1 MVGIDEGRG
10 VWNVC
15 SHSAIKR
22 ASRAL
27 GQFYD
32 DVLAPC
38 DLRITQ
44 YTVLSQISLCPG
56 ISPKQLAQGLVMD
69 LSALGHTLKPLTR
82 DGFIRATPDPADRRA
97 KQLHLTEKGK
107 AKRAEAA
114 ALWRNAQR
122 RVDDFLG
129 KDEAAAIRQVM
140 SRISSNQFAETH

>member
-1 MVGIDEGRG
+1 MVDIDEERG

-38 DLRITQ
+38 GLRITQ
-44 YTVLSQISLCPG
+44 YTVLSQINICPG
-56 ISPKQLAQGLVMD
+56 VSPKQLALGLVMD
-69 LSALGHTLKPLTR
+69 LSALGHTLKPLIR

-114 ALWRNAQR
+114 ALWRSAQR
-122 RVDDFLG
+122 GVDEFLG
-129 KDEAAAIRQVM
+129 KDEAASMRQVM
-140 SRISSNQFAETH
+140 NRISSKQFADF